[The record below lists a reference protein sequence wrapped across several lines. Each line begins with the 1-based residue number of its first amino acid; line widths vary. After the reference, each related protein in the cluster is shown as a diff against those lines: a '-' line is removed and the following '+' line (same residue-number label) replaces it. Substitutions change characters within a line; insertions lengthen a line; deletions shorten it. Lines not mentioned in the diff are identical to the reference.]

1 MTKSEPTTPN
11 QPIPPKE
18 SWSNGLLHGL
28 RKKVL
33 HRSSKSQSSFS
44 SSGDQTP
51 TASGSNNTSQS
62 LASPVQ
68 ATPPISPHQFQHPYP
83 YSPIPPGPP
92 SLRQAEI
99 DRFEGYQQQLPPP
112 TQTNP
117 NGPLSMCFAVDVS
130 GSTRGRVLREEQ
142 AAIDE
147 LGSALT
153 KGGQFSKDEAWIL
166 PWDDRAHSRRPLN
179 GAMSLVSGAGTRP
192 SAVINDAIHKYTLQN
207 SGLWC
212 LMTDGYIDKLEVQS
226 FANAIPRAG
235 IHGTACIIIT
245 FGWYQRSPFE
255 CNVSVGMSVFAVAP
269 HCLFLYHGIQ
279 DSKVYVFQA
288 KGCFEKLLPE
298 DKRFVAFNAST
309 QWRDLHSVSYD
320 EVAQVRVPRPIK
332 LSVDS
337 VLLPSGKTFDMRSI
351 YDNSV
356 SQQDQMDLL
365 ADYSSLDVVLLAAKT
380 RGKSAA
386 VRNWAEKA
394 RKENESR
401 QPKSINCE
409 DLNGKGTSQLK
420 KLITHITSSD
430 DPDAFWDMLRSE
442 ASSNKP
448 QIESLKKELRWQHKV
463 NWDTFENKVRE
474 EAELP
479 GKVNMAFDEVLT
491 AISTYETKANQ
502 DTPAALTPLSSPMP
516 TSPPF
521 DPNDASDDDDAGT
534 PRLYSNQYVPPPAPT
549 SPNMPRMS
557 PLSPSAGSVFQPYN
571 GFVHPSA
578 MFNPG
583 TGPPVIGPSHPLRSP
598 PLSPSNI
605 PPSSYAMTFLSD
617 FTDPSPPRY
626 PSQNRGQNYNT
637 CLLCGK
643 ESSLQTLLLQSN
655 PTTEATRNL
664 PAPNTRSGHRYP
676 LVLGSYA
683 ETDIVL
689 PIVCCDG
696 CAFLFLRAGELPNGG
711 GRVAAAL
718 PLVPLHVSS
727 NREKWVEAL
736 SAVYDHRFSDRI
748 VLLVFLSTLCS
759 TIEDITESDDAGV
772 QRVRESL
779 EWCCRAISRLSGV
792 STLAGLT
799 PVGSPLTG
807 MIDERMP
814 MQDTIRLAF
823 SNVGI
828 KPTATE
834 SPLLGYPIH
843 GFVTLVRLA
852 SLFDT
857 IEASE
862 IELFV
867 WKRLCHYLVEQHS
880 HMQAR
885 IGVSE
890 ANEKLNAFL
899 FDASARNK
907 ASVSDGRTA
916 RSICHMSDLMSTHL
930 LSQDAV
936 DQFHRMEDYF
946 GVMQSASS
954 NYKNALAVFL
964 HIFNEGLKNQ
974 TRVTNAAE
982 FFIQLRYR
990 ADKLVLRN
998 GSLNN
1003 IVEEP
1008 KATDGAMAAASI
1020 DLIYK
1025 LDELD

>member
-192 SAVINDAIHKYTLQN
+192 SAIINDAIHKYTLQN

-583 TGPPVIGPSHPLRSP
+583 TGPPIIGPSHPLRSP
-598 PLSPSNI
+598 PMSPSNI

-626 PSQNRGQNYNT
+626 PSQNRGQNYST

-727 NREKWVEAL
+727 NRKKWVEAL
-736 SAVYDHRFSDRI
+736 SAGYDHRFSDRI

-916 RSICHMSDLMSTHL
+916 RSVCHMSDLMSTHL